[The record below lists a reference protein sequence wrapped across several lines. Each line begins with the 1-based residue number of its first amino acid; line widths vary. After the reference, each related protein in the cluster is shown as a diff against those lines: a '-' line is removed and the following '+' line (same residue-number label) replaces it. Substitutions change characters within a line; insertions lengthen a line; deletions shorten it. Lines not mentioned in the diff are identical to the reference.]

1 VDFRILGPL
10 HVGREGR
17 LLALGGHRQKVLVC
31 LLLIHANEVMSAE
44 QIIDALWGEAALPTA
59 RKALQVSVSRLR
71 QILGAG
77 VLETRAPG
85 YLIRVEDGELDTQR
99 FERLLAQGKYELAT
113 GDPGRAAA
121 KLRTALA
128 LWRGPAL
135 AEVMYEPFAQAEA
148 GRLEELRLSC
158 LEERI
163 EADLA
168 LGRHAD
174 LVGELETL
182 ADRHPYRERL
192 SSRLMLALYRS
203 GRQAEALE
211 VYRRSRDRLV
221 EELGIEP
228 GPELRSLANRVL
240 NQDSTLDWT
249 VPPPRAGEVIT
260 PTGAFVGRKR
270 ELADLGYGLDDSQRG
285 NSTLFL
291 ISGEPGIGK
300 TALAEH
306 FAAGVA
312 DGDGRVLWGRGWES
326 GGAPAYWPWVQCL
339 RPLVRDAE
347 PGMLATQLGVGAA
360 DLAEI
365 LPELHHQ
372 LQPDLPRPLSAD
384 AEGLRF
390 RLFDA
395 VATLLREETRRNP
408 IVLVLEDLHAA
419 DASSLLLLRFVAQT
433 LTDARLLI
441 IATTRSS
448 DRAATESF
456 ASTLAELARGQRFHH
471 IRLRGLS
478 REEVAD
484 LVASTGDVAAGDAL
498 VDRIYTR
505 TDGHPFFVNEIV
517 RLLGT
522 DTDLDVPPHGVRAV
536 VSQRLAPL
544 SGECRELLAV
554 ASVVGRDFDTDVVA
568 AASGVEPVLVVD
580 HLDEAVAIGMLM
592 TVPNHPGRYRFAH
605 ELVREVLY
613 DDLPA
618 ARAMT
623 LHRAVAEALQAIYAA
638 ELDPHA
644 TQLAHHFAMAAPAG
658 TAAEAVRY
666 ATRAAERARDQ
677 LAYEESVRLF
687 TTALGA
693 HEMQADAD
701 AETRCELLLAL
712 GDAQTLVGDTAAA
725 QHSFVRAADIAR
737 QAGWADR
744 LARAALGYG
753 GGSVWEP
760 DHERIHPLSTLLEE
774 ALGQLPEDSALR
786 ARVLARFACA
796 TGMYWG
802 GPVEARRQL
811 QEARSREAVELA
823 RRLGDPATLAW
834 ALIARFL
841 IIWGPDH
848 LDELLPLADELVTV
862 AEQAGAW
869 QEVANGLAV
878 RYETHLTRGE
888 VRQAQGD
895 LERHIALAEKLRL
908 RSESWHVAT
917 HQIELMLLTGRFTEA
932 KARIDQTL
940 HRGLGAHL
948 EAMKTA
954 VLQGSLVFLEQG
966 GALEELRSQLE
977 RLEADRPN
985 EKTAAALLAR
995 LDCELGQERQ
1005 AKARLNVL
1013 GKDSFR
1019 TVQRDEVWLIVITV
1033 LADVAAMVGTPEQ
1046 VKTLYELLRPYSA
1059 LVAGGDHIRFGS
1071 VSRYLGLLAA
1081 ALSRLD
1087 EAALFLQ
1094 DAAEADDRI
1103 GALPWS
1109 AHAKADLARVLLAR
1123 DAPGDREAA
1132 GDLFR
1137 EALATYQELGM
1148 TTAAGKITAQIR

>member
-1 VDFRILGPL
+1 VYWFGGSLEKGPR
-10 HVGREGR
+10 GFSDSR
-17 LLALGGHRQKVLVC
+17 
-31 LLLIHANEVMSAE
+31 SAS
-44 QIIDALWGEAALPTA
+44 IST
-59 RKALQVSVSRLR
+59 
-71 QILGAG
+71 
-77 VLETRAPG
+77 
-85 YLIRVEDGELDTQR
+85 
-99 FERLLAQGKYELAT
+99 
-113 GDPGRAAA
+113 A

-128 LWRGPAL
+128 LWRGLAL

-148 GRLEELRLSC
+148 GRLQELRLSC

-174 LVGELETL
+174 LDGELEAL

-203 GRQAEALE
+203 ERQAEALE

-249 VPPPRAGEVIT
+249 APQPRAGEVIT
-260 PTGAFVGRKR
+260 LTGAFVGRKR

-285 NSTLFL
+285 NGSLFL

-306 FAAGVA
+306 FAAGVV
-312 DGDGRVLWGRGWES
+312 DGDARVLWGRGWES

-372 LQPDLPRPLSAD
+372 LQPDIRRPLSAD

-395 VATLLREETRRNP
+395 VATLLREETRRKP

-448 DRAATESF
+448 DRAVTESF

-478 REEVAD
+478 HEEVAD

-522 DTDLDVPPHGVRAV
+522 DTDLDVPPRGVRAV

-592 TVPNHPGRYRFAH
+592 MVPNPPGRYRFAH

-638 ELDPHA
+638 ELEPHA
-644 TQLAHHFAMAAPAG
+644 TELAHHFAMAAPAG

-677 LAYEESVRLF
+677 LAYEESVRFF

-701 AETRCELLLAL
+701 AGTRCELLLAL

-760 DHERIHPLSTLLEE
+760 DHERIHLLSTLLEE

-796 TGMYWG
+796 TGMHWG
-802 GPVEARRQL
+802 GPVGARRQL

-834 ALIARFL
+834 ALTARFL
-841 IIWGPDH
+841 IVWGPDH

-888 VRQAQGD
+888 VHAAQGD

-966 GALEELRSQLE
+966 GALGELRSQLE
-977 RLEADRPN
+977 RLEADRPD

-1005 AKARLNVL
+1005 AKARFNVL
-1013 GKDSFR
+1013 ARDGFR

-1033 LADVAAMVGTPEQ
+1033 LAEVAAIVGTPEQ

-1087 EAALFLQ
+1087 EAALFLK
-1094 DAAEADDRI
+1094 DAAEADDRM

-1109 AHAKADLARVLLAR
+1109 AHAKADLARVLLDR

-1132 GDLFR
+1132 DGLLR
-1137 EALATYQELGM
+1137 EALTTYQELGM
-1148 TTAAGKITAQIR
+1148 TVAADKIAAELKL